1 MENKYKKTR
10 IAILISW
17 AILGALLLIVINT
30 QGYSDRMD
38 LIVKIFIY
46 SSPVIAGLIGYL
58 KSKESRAK
66 KS

>member
-46 SSPVIAGLIGYL
+46 SSPVIAGLIGYF